1 MQKKFVQ
8 ETLIPGEEIKYDY
21 LSRETSYS
29 NLAASLI
36 LFIATGSSA
45 LGFFEIRAIEW
56 LILSIIF
63 LLASSVYSMRVIESD
78 YVVVTNFR
86 VMEVHQSLFNKLFYG
101 GNQLRN
107 FEDLHYEHLES
118 VRIGT
123 PELKPI
129 QFYGGVIFL
138 SIGVIIN
145 GLVSEGI
152 VEVTNATPF
161 QIISIIFILLGI
173 INLILSLPSGKPSV
187 SLTSTS
193 GWVMRLPQ
201 SGADEELVRTIV
213 TESRSFISYG
223 AIS

>member
-8 ETLIPGEEIKYDY
+8 ETLIPGEKIKYDY

-29 NLAASLI
+29 NLAAALI
-36 LFIATGSSA
+36 LLIASGASFI
-45 LGFFEIRAIEW
+45 GFLEIDTIEW
-56 LILSIIF
+56 LILAVTF
-63 LLASSVYSMRVIESD
+63 LGVALIYSMRIIESD

-86 VMEVHQSLFNKLFYG
+86 VMEVHQSLFNRLFYG
-101 GNQLRN
+101 ANQLRN

-138 SIGVIIN
+138 SIGVVIN
-145 GLVSEGI
+145 GLITEEIIQVDN
-152 VEVTNATPF
+152 TTPF
-161 QIISIIFILLGI
+161 LIISIIFVLLGI

-201 SGADEELVRTIV
+201 SGADEELVKTIV

-223 AIS
+223 AIR